1 VSDLWGIDRVPVY
14 VNKKSRVGHL
24 DRLCDYLSMVPDGAI
39 YVRHPSTAEPV
50 RQRMCRFC
58 SPTYLRP
65 ALEHF
70 PDPGLTAGS
79 QDGTPLSI
87 GEAERS

>member
-1 VSDLWGIDRVPVY
+1 MSDLWGIDRVPIY

-39 YVRHPSTAEPV
+39 YVRHPSVAEPV

-65 ALEHF
+65 ALELF
-70 PDPGLTAGS
+70 PDPGLTADLHAAAS
-79 QDGTPLSI
+79 LSTPE
-87 GEAERS
+87 GRRS

>member
-24 DRLCDYLSMVPDGAI
+24 DRLCEYLSMVPDGAI
-39 YVRHPSTAEPV
+39 YVRHPSVAEPV
-50 RQRMCRFC
+50 RQHMCRYC

-65 ALEHF
+65 ALEDH
-70 PDPGLTAGS
+70 DPGLTAGS
-79 QDGTPLSI
+79 QDEPPLSI